1 MFLIL
6 RSSFGSSHPTRPP
19 FPPIQALTPLPT
31 PLSSSSFYT
40 HLTSYP
46 SQTNSILFLP
56 PLFLLFHFLFIS
68 TTSFI
73 ITSLPPTPLS
83 LFHFPLLPLL
93 LSTLPFRGQQPSCPK
108 YKLAFNF
115 TSVIPLRSRKEH
127 GASNRGRGPRYPC
140 PLPCARAP
148 PSVGVHSVY
157 YDDRPRV
164 FIWCT

>member
-1 MFLIL
+1 MV
-6 RSSFGSSHPTRPP
+6 P
-19 FPPIQALTPLPT
+19 LTPPDPT
-31 PLSSSSFYT
+31 PLSLRSK
-40 HLTSYP
+40 HPLPYP
-46 SQTNSILFLP
+46 LLPPPPSKRISQVILPKLIQFFSFLP
-56 PLFLLFHFLFIS
+56 ALFLLFHFLFIS

-83 LFHFPLLPLL
+83 LFHFPLLHLL